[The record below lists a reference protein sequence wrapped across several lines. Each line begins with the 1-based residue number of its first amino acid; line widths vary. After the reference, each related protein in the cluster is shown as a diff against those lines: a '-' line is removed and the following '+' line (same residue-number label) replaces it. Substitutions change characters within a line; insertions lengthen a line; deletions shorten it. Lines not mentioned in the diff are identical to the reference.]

1 MPFFKKK
8 QPDDF
13 GELPPL
19 PEGEELP
26 PLPPLPGEEELPPFP
41 EPESAPMPARKMK
54 PAGPIINEVSMGAPS
69 MPSWQPTPVMEKPA
83 ATVFVKLDKYR
94 DIMRTVSDID
104 SKLEELR
111 TTLDRISS
119 IKSRE
124 GEIIDGWAAMLNDAK
139 SSIDNVHSKL
149 TKPEA

>member
-8 QPDDF
+8 QPEDF

-19 PEGEELP
+19 PEDEELP
-26 PLPPLPGEEELPPFP
+26 PLPPLPGEEELPPMP
-41 EPESAPMPARKMK
+41 EPEEMPVRRMK
-54 PAGPIINEVSMGAPS
+54 PAAPAIPEVSMTPS
-69 MPSWQPTPVMEKPA
+69 MPAWQPATIEKPA

-94 DIMRTVSDID
+94 DIMRTVSEID
-104 SKLEELR
+104 DRLAELKA
-111 TTLDRISS
+111 TLDRISA
-119 IKSRE
+119 IKTRE

-139 SSIDNVHSKL
+139 NKVDEVHSRL

>member
-8 QPDDF
+8 QAEDY

-26 PLPPLPGEEELPPFP
+26 PLPPLPEEEELPPMP
-41 EPESAPMPARKMK
+41 ETPAEPRKMK
-54 PAGPIINEVSMGAPS
+54 PGRPIVPEMSMATPPA
-69 MPSWQPTPVMEKPA
+69 MPSWKPIEAPTAAEK

-94 DIMRTVSDID
+94 EIMRTVSDID
-104 SKLEELR
+104 DKLTELKA
-111 TTLDRISS
+111 TLDRIAA

-124 GEIIDGWAAMLNDAK
+124 GDIIDGWAAMLSDAK
-139 SSIDNVHSKL
+139 AKIDDVNNKL

>member
-1 MPFFKKK
+1 MAFFKKK
-8 QPDDF
+8 QAEDY

-19 PEGEELP
+19 PEAEGEELP
-26 PLPPLPGEEELPPFP
+26 PLPPLPGEEELPPMP
-41 EPESAPMPARKMK
+41 EPEEMPARRMR
-54 PAGPIINEVSMGAPS
+54 PAGPAIPET
-69 MPSWQPTPVMEKPA
+69 SWQSTPAIERPV

-94 DIMRTVSDID
+94 DIMRTVSEID
-104 SKLEELR
+104 DKLAELKG
-111 TTLDRISS
+111 TLDRIAA

-139 SSIDNVHSKL
+139 ASIDNVHSKL

>member
-1 MPFFKKK
+1 MAFFKKK
-8 QPDDF
+8 RPEEEDF
-13 GELPPL
+13 SLPPL

-26 PLPPLPGEEELPPFP
+26 SLPPLPGEEELPPFP
-41 EPESAPMPARKMK
+41 EEVPQQRRMR
-54 PAGPIINEVSMGAPS
+54 PAGPAIPET
-69 MPSWQPTPVMEKPA
+69 SWQPTPTIERSA

-94 DIMRTVSDID
+94 DIMRTVSEID
-104 SKLEELR
+104 DKLAELKG
-111 TTLDRISS
+111 TLDRISS

-139 SSIDNVHSKL
+139 SRIDDVHSKL